1 MAKYRVHGGGWYVYC
16 YNDKTKIGR
25 WGIDGN
31 KVKGERDLLTA
42 EEADEVIADNEAR
55 YMKMGNVFK
64 ERVEDGEER

>member
-1 MAKYRVHGGGWYVYC
+1 MAKYRVHGGGWYVYY

-31 KVKGERDLLTA
+31 KPKGERDLLTA
-42 EEADEVIADNEAR
+42 EEADKVIAGNEAS